1 MCLAIP
7 AQIVELNDLHAV
19 VSIGGVTR
27 DASVMLLE
35 DAAVGD
41 WVLLHAGFAIE
52 KLDPDEAEKTL
63 ALFREMA
70 AAVPGPGPDAA

>member
-7 AQIVELNDLHAV
+7 AQILELDEMKAV

-52 KLDPDEAEKTL
+52 KLDPAEAEKTL

-70 AAVPGPGPDAA
+70 ELADPR

>member
-7 AQIVELNDLHAV
+7 ARIVSLDGTNAV
-19 VSIGGVTR
+19 VEIGGVTR

-41 WVLLHAGFAIE
+41 WVIIHAGFAIE
-52 KLDPDEAEKTL
+52 KLHPEEAEQTL
-63 ALFREMA
+63 ELFRQLA
-70 AAVPGPGPDAA
+70 DAADAR

>member
-7 AQIVELNDLHAV
+7 GEIVELNGSDAV
-19 VSIGGVTR
+19 VSVGGVR
-27 DASVMLLE
+27 RAASVLLLE

-52 KLDPDEAEKTL
+52 RLDPDEAERTL

-70 AAVPGPGPDAA
+70 ESDAAR

>member
-7 AQIVELNDLHAV
+7 GQILELDEMNAV

-27 DASVMLLE
+27 AASVMLLE
-35 DAAVGD
+35 EAAVGD

-63 ALFREMA
+63 ALFREIAHA
-70 AAVPGPGPDAA
+70 ADSR